1 MHSYMQLKLA
11 DISYYFLSISMAQTG
26 IFQRREHKGE
36 EFLHGLSDLHFSHGT
51 YEGPTMAFK

>member
-1 MHSYMQLKLA
+1 MQLKLA
-11 DISYYFLSISMAQTG
+11 DISYYFLSISKAQTG